1 MGSGVE
7 VSAPARR
14 NLITIDAIANPPA
27 GGGTPGVFVTFWPQK
42 VNPR

>member
-14 NLITIDAIANPPA
+14 NLITIGDIANLE
-27 GGGTPGVFVTFWPQK
+27 PQDFLLLFDPK
-42 VNPR
+42 K